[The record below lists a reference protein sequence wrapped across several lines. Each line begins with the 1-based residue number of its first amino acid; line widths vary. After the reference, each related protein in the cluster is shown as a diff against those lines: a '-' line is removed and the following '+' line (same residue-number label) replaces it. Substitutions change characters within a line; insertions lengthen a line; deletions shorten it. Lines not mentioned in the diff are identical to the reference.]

1 MSNIITQRQEKSKH
15 YLQGNFEKAFEDPV
29 IQKDPEEK
37 DNFIFIKDEIKIE
50 EPEINNCDMCDENVC
65 LNSETRGKD
74 FLHDDFEDPEE
85 EDNLIFI
92 KDEIKIEEPEI
103 NNCDMCDENG
113 CLNSETRSKEFLH
126 DEFEEAFEDPEEEDN
141 LILIKDEIKIE
152 EPEISNCDI
161 CDENVC
167 LNSETRSK
175 DFLHGEFEKA
185 FEDPVIKQDPEE
197 EDNLIF
203 IKDEI
208 KIEEPEISNCD
219 ICDENVCLNSEPS
232 KKIKKNKNKKNKSK
246 VKKEYK
252 CPFCNKVFN
261 DPSNFNRHKKIHTGY
276 SYSFECNIC
285 HKKFKTPYAHKVHLS
300 RHTGEGLYEC
310 KICDRRFYVQYD
322 LDLHVRSHTG
332 ERPFKCQ
339 ICEKNYISQSTLR
352 KHLLVHSDERK
363 HKCPK
368 CPATFKRADGLK
380 EHFDRQHKKQ

>member
-1 MSNIITQRQEKSKH
+1 MSNIITQRQEKSKD
-15 YLQGNFEKAFEDPV
+15 YLQGDFEEAFEDPV
-29 IQKDPEEK
+29 IQKDPEED
-37 DNFIFIKDEIKIE
+37 DNFIFIKNEIKIE
-50 EPEINNCDMCDENVC
+50 EPGINNCGMCDEN
-65 LNSETRGKD
+65 L
-74 FLHDDFEDPEE
+74 
-85 EDNLIFI
+85 
-92 KDEIKIEEPEI
+92 
-103 NNCDMCDENG
+103 
-113 CLNSETRSKEFLH
+113 CLNSETRSKYFLH

-141 LILIKDEIKIE
+141 LIFIKDEIKIE

-185 FEDPVIKQDPEE
+185 FEDPVIKQDPED
-197 EDNLIF
+197 EDNLVF

-219 ICDENVCLNSEPS
+219 MCDENVCLNSEPS
-232 KKIKKNKNKKNKSK
+232 KKIKKNKKKD
-246 VKKEYK
+246 KKEYK

-285 HKKFKTPYAHKVHLS
+285 HKKFKTPYALKVHLS